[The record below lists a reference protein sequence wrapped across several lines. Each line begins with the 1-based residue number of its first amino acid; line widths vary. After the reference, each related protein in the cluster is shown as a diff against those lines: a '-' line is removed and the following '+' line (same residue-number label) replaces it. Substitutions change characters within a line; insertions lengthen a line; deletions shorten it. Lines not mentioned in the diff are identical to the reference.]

1 MAKQN
6 TKDPLISIK
15 IEKPIRNTDDF
26 QASKIDL
33 IEYCENFLFYIGAI
47 GYMQNTYDI
56 SEKDILG
63 ARRSNKD
70 MLKIKMFLCWLI
82 KRNTTMQDTFLGRLM
97 NLDRTSCFYLYN
109 NFQSQFTQSTQETQN
124 YWLDIEKEI
133 YDTVNSHGKIK
144 QIERPAIRRKIS
156 RSYQPNNATK
166 KYIISNRKDIDYEF
180 ERKQFRDYYLSTG
193 EIRSDWDSA
202 FKFWCRRSEKMDK
215 QIHKGR
221 TSSRTANVVETN
233 DQRLR
238 EYSDRH
244 NLESLPK
251 PTKAIKQS

>member
-1 MAKQN
+1 MGKSN
-6 TKDPLISIK
+6 TETALAPIK
-15 IEKPIRNTDDF
+15 IDKPIRNTDDF

-33 IEYCENFLFYIGAI
+33 IEHCENILFYIGAVGFI
-47 GYMQNTYDI
+47 QNEYGI
-56 SEKDILG
+56 SERDILS
-63 ARRSNKD
+63 ARRSNKE
-70 MLKIKMFLCWLI
+70 MLKIRMFLCWII
-82 KRNTTMQDTFLGRLM
+82 KRNSSMQDTLLSRFM
-97 NLDRTSCFYLYN
+97 NLDRTSCIYLYN
-109 NFQSQFTQSTQETQN
+109 NFQLQFTQSTQETQN

-144 QIERPAIRRKIS
+144 QIERPAIKRKIS
-156 RSYQPNNATK
+156 RSYQPTNATK
-166 KYIISNRKDIDYEF
+166 KYIINNIEEIDYEY

-202 FKFWCRRSEKMDK
+202 FKFWCRRSIKMDK
-215 QIHKGR
+215 QIQKGR

-251 PTKAIKQS
+251 PTKTIK

>member
-1 MAKQN
+1 MGKSN
-6 TKDPLISIK
+6 TETALAPIK
-15 IEKPIRNTDDF
+15 IDKPIRNTDDF

-33 IEYCENFLFYIGAI
+33 IEHCENILFYIGAVGFI
-47 GYMQNTYDI
+47 QNEYGI
-56 SEKDILG
+56 SERDILS
-63 ARRSNKD
+63 ARRSNKE
-70 MLKIKMFLCWLI
+70 MLKIRMFLCWII
-82 KRNTTMQDTFLGRLM
+82 KRNSSMQDTLLSRFM
-97 NLDRTSCFYLYN
+97 NLDRTSCIYLYN
-109 NFQSQFTQSTQETQN
+109 NFQLQFTQSTQETQN

-144 QIERPAIRRKIS
+144 QIERPAIKRKIS
-156 RSYQPNNATK
+156 RSYQPTNATK
-166 KYIISNRKDIDYEF
+166 KYIINNIEEIDYEY

-202 FKFWCRRSEKMDK
+202 FKFWCRRSIKMDK
-215 QIHKGR
+215 QIQKGR

-251 PTKAIKQS
+251 PIK

>member
-1 MAKQN
+1 MGKSN
-6 TKDPLISIK
+6 TETALAPIK
-15 IEKPIRNTDDF
+15 IDKPIRNTDDF

-33 IEYCENFLFYIGAI
+33 IEHCENILFYIGAVGFI
-47 GYMQNTYDI
+47 QNEYGI
-56 SEKDILG
+56 SERDILS
-63 ARRSNKD
+63 ARRSNKE
-70 MLKIKMFLCWLI
+70 MLKIRMFLCWII
-82 KRNTTMQDTFLGRLM
+82 KRNSSMQDTLLSRFM
-97 NLDRTSCFYLYN
+97 NLDRTSCIYLYN
-109 NFQSQFTQSTQETQN
+109 NFQLQFTQSTQETQN

-144 QIERPAIRRKIS
+144 QIERPAIKRKIS
-156 RSYQPNNATK
+156 RSYQPTNATK
-166 KYIISNRKDIDYEF
+166 KYIINNIEEIDYEY

-202 FKFWCRRSEKMDK
+202 FKFWCRRSIKMDK
-215 QIHKGR
+215 QIQKGR
-221 TSSRTANVVETN
+221 ASSRTANVVETN

-251 PTKAIKQS
+251 PTKTIK